1 MTMNYQ
7 DVSNRA
13 KETDKK
19 LLATDFSPLDWVYIV
34 EDDGCE
40 SSILLRSALVE
51 EIDMYYIVYR
61 EHGRP
66 MIFHKD
72 ETLVF
77 ALVHKNKFWKNKYL

>member
-1 MTMNYQ
+1 MSYQ
-7 DVSNRA
+7 EVKTRA
-13 KETDKK
+13 EKTD
-19 LLATDFSPLDWVYIV
+19 LMLTATDFSPSNWVYIV

-51 EIDMYYIVYR
+51 EIGMHYIVYR